1 MNSLVLA
8 ASFLIVT
15 LRGTFR
21 GVEFLEPGTV
31 LDVSRDLRNTMV
43 ANRAARDATDEEIA
57 EYRSLH
63 AAADLIGGDLQDL
76 ARQKGDLE
84 DEIYELNQAKAS
96 LSGEVEGLRGQH
108 TELSEDLEKLG
119 TQRAAL
125 VTEVAELEAKAR
137 PAKAAAK

>member
-43 ANRAARDATDEEIA
+43 ANRAARDATAEEIA
-57 EYRSLH
+57 EYRNLH

-76 ARQKGDLE
+76 ARQRGDLE
-84 DEIYELNQAKAS
+84 DE
-96 LSGEVEGLRGQH
+96 
-108 TELSEDLEKLG
+108 
-119 TQRAAL
+119 
-125 VTEVAELEAKAR
+125 VAELEQGRAQLSTDIEGLADKQKVLLAELEQLTAKRAALTTEVEALEAKAK
-137 PAKAAAK
+137 PAKAVAK